1 MELDAGDA
9 EVTVD
14 PDRGGRVASLRV
26 AGQELLVAEPGV
38 GDPKLWGCYPM
49 VPWAGRVRHG
59 RFAFRGTNHEL
70 PLDAPPHAIHGV
82 GYRTPWEE
90 TGRGSLR
97 LDLDG
102 LWPFGG
108 TVTQDVALTPTSLT
122 LTMMITAVEQA
133 MPVVMGWHPCFRR
146 RLDSGEAAQLGVPAT
161 SMWERDPSGIP
172 TGGQVPVPAGPWDDA
187 FTGLRK
193 DPRIT
198 WPGAIE
204 VTLRSSCDVW
214 VVYDQDPRL
223 VCVEPQTDAP
233 DAFNREP
240 TVLEP
245 GHRLRAHLEISW
257 SSLA

>member
-26 AGQELLVAEPGV
+26 AGQELLVAEPEV

-82 GYRTPWEE
+82 GYRTPWKE
-90 TGRGSLR
+90 TGPGSLR

-108 TVTQDVALTPTSLT
+108 TVTQDVGLTPTSLT
-122 LTMMITAVEQA
+122 LTMTITAVEQA

-146 RLDSGEAAQLGVPAT
+146 GLDSGEPAQLAVPAT

-172 TGGQVPVPAGPWDDA
+172 TGRQVPVPAGPWDDA
-187 FTGLRK
+187 FTGLRD

-223 VCVEPQTDAP
+223 VCVEPQTGAP

-245 GHRLRAHLEISW
+245 GHSLRAHLEISW
-257 SSLA
+257 SSLT